1 MKIITVIIAQEYDI
15 ILVRQ
20 RAKRIAALAGLTL
33 TDQTRFV
40 TGVSEIA
47 RNALMYAEG
56 GKAEF
61 SIIQKD
67 GNQFL
72 QAVITDN
79 GTEAIDL
86 DQFTEPSFKSKTGMG
101 VGIAGTKNLVDFF
114 TIQPKPGAGNIITL
128 AKKIPFSNG
137 IVTAR
142 AIEEWVTLM
151 AQEAAGGFVEE
162 IQQQNQVLMQALEKL
177 EEQEKELK
185 KQLDESNRLNNQL
198 ENANQELEDFA
209 YIVSHDL
216 KAPLR
221 GISSLAEWISNDYQD
236 KIDDEGNKMLNLLA
250 GRIQRMNSLID
261 GILQYSRIGRVTEEP
276 VEADLNKVVSDVIS
290 MLGSHSNIEI
300 RIENSLPVVKMEETR
315 IIQVFQN
322 LIGNAVKY
330 MDKPQGM
337 IKVGSRVEGKFWVI
351 YVADN
356 GPGINEKYFE
366 KIFKIFQTLH
376 SRDKV
381 ESTGVGLTIVK
392 KIVESYGGR
401 IWLESKV
408 GSGTTFFFTL
418 PRDNI

>member
-20 RAKRIAALAGLTL
+20 RAKRIAALAGLTF

-47 RNALMYAEG
+47 RNALMYAQG

-61 SIIQKD
+61 FIIQKS

-72 QAVITDN
+72 QAIITDN

-86 DQFTEPSFKSKTGMG
+86 GQFTEPSFKSKTGMG
-101 VGIAGTKNLVDFF
+101 IGIAGTKNLVDFF
-114 TIQPKPGAGNIITL
+114 TIQSMPGAGNIITL
-128 AKKIPFSNG
+128 AKKVPFSNG
-137 IVTAR
+137 IVTPR
-142 AIEEWVTLM
+142 VIEEWVTLM
-151 AQEAAGGFVEE
+151 AQEGTGGFVEE
-162 IQQQNQVLMQALEKL
+162 IQQQNQILMQALEKL

-185 KQLDESNRLNNQL
+185 KQLDESNRLNSQL
-198 ENANQELEDFA
+198 ENANQELKDFA

-221 GISSLAEWISNDYQD
+221 GISSLAEWISHDYRD
-236 KIDDEGNKMLNLLA
+236 KIDDEGNRMLDLLA

-276 VEADLNKVVSDVIS
+276 VEADLNKVVNDVIS
-290 MLGSHSNIEI
+290 MLGYHSNIEI
-300 RIENSLPVVKMEETR
+300 KIENSLPAVRTEETR
-315 IIQVFQN
+315 IIQIFQN

-337 IKVGSRVEGKFWVI
+337 IRVGSRMEGEFWVI

-376 SRDKV
+376 PRDKV

-392 KIVESYGGR
+392 KIVELYGGR
-401 IWLESKV
+401 VWLESKV

-418 PRDNI
+418 PRG

>member
-61 SIIQKD
+61 FVIQKN

-72 QAVITDN
+72 QVIITDN

-101 VGIAGTKNLVDFF
+101 IGIAGTRNLVDFF

-137 IVTAR
+137 IVTPR
-142 AIEEWVTLM
+142 VIEEWVTLM
-151 AQEAAGGFVEE
+151 AQETTGGFVEE
-162 IQQQNQVLMQALEKL
+162 IQQQNQILMQALEKL

-185 KQLDESNRLNNQL
+185 KQLDESNRLNSQL
-198 ENANQELEDFA
+198 ENANQELKDFA

-236 KIDDEGNKMLNLLA
+236 KIDDEGKKMLNLLA
-250 GRIQRMNSLID
+250 GRIQRMNNLID
-261 GILQYSRIGRVTEEP
+261 GILQYSRIGRVTEER
-276 VEADLNKVVSDVIS
+276 VEADLNKVVIDVIS
-290 MLGSHSNIEI
+290 MLDSQSNIEI
-300 RIENSLPVVKMEETR
+300 RIENSLPVVRTEETR

-337 IKVGSRVEGKFWVI
+337 VRVGSRVEGEFWVI

-376 SRDKV
+376 PRDKV

-392 KIVESYGGR
+392 KIVELYGGR
-401 IWLESKV
+401 VWLESKV

-418 PRDNI
+418 PRG